1 MWFWYKKKIGG
12 ILVKSGGVFF
22 TCYHLKYMH
31 MYNQSRL
38 TFCWACLR
46 EQYQTHGPPSEST
59 QCNIQKLDFQ
69 KLDCLHEIW
78 NYTKCTCC
86 KSILSSLKTTLSAKF
101 HYFDGVYTT
110 VSEINNHEFDT
121 VLSNKLNKRSISLH
135 LTWLNIL
142 FLHINN
148 PHNVFLT
155 VTVHYF
161 K

>member
-1 MWFWYKKKIGG
+1 ME
-12 ILVKSGGVFF
+12 
-22 TCYHLKYMH
+22 T
-31 MYNQSRL
+31 NR
-38 TFCWACLR
+38 R
-46 EQYQTHGPPSEST
+46 PPSEST

-86 KSILSSLKTTLSAKF
+86 TSILSSLKTTLSAKF

-121 VLSNKLNKRSISLH
+121 VLSNKLNKRLIYSLVVHVHVLQMITGKKNAPNFFLYQNRIFFLSI
-135 LTWLNIL
+135 
-142 FLHINN
+142 N
-148 PHNVFLT
+148 PPKYIV
-155 VTVHYF
+155 